1 MNFSTSEIE
10 KAPVSTNKQ
19 TNNPNN
25 KKRRGGERTGYRKMS
40 HRDQQDSDI
49 SQPT

>member
-19 TNNPNN
+19 TIQTIR
-25 KKRRGGERTGYRKMS
+25 KGGEERELDTER
-40 HRDQQDSDI
+40 
-49 SQPT
+49 